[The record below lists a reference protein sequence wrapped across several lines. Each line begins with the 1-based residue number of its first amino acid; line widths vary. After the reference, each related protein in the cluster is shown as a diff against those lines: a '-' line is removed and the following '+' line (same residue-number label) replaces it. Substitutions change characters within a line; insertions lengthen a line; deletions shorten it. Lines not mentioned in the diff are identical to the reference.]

1 MTSGII
7 TAFAMLAFIGITIWV
22 FSLKRKE
29 DFDEQANLPLDD
41 DEPMKSEESETNKE
55 TSS

>member
-7 TAFAMLAFIGITIWV
+7 TAFAMLAFTGITIWV
-22 FSLKRKE
+22 FFLKRKE
-29 DFDEQANLPLDD
+29 DFDEQAHLPLDD
-41 DEPMKSEESETNKE
+41 DEPMKSEESEKNKE

>member
-1 MTSGII
+1 MTSGVI

-22 FSLKRKE
+22 FLLKRKE
-29 DFDEQANLPLDD
+29 DFDEQARLPLDD